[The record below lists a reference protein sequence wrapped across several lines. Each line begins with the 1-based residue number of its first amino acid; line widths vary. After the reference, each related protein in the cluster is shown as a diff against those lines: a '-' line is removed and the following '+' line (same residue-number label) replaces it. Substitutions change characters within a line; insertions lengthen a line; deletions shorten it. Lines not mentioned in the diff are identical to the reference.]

1 MQRYIGQA
9 WLVIILAL
17 CFGGALAG
25 VQASLQGR
33 IEENRLAETISQIP
47 NLVPGAQGGEETVV
61 AERKAY
67 RAITDGKQVGWV
79 VSAGGQGF
87 ADRIELLI
95 GLNPDAT
102 TLTGLYVLEQKE
114 TPGLGNKIV
123 EADWRNQFANRA
135 TNMLLKVTKTKT
147 AGGDEIRSVTGATI
161 SSESVCEIV
170 NGTVADLR
178 DALAAGV
185 IRE

>member
-1 MQRYIGQA
+1 M
-9 WLVIILAL
+9 L
-17 CFGGALAG
+17 
-25 VQASLQGR
+25 
-33 IEENRLAETISQIP
+33 
-47 NLVPGAQGGEETVV
+47 
-61 AERKAY
+61 
-67 RAITDGKQVGWV
+67 D
-79 VSAGGQGF
+79 
-87 ADRIELLI
+87 
-95 GLNPDAT
+95 
-102 TLTGLYVLEQKE
+102 QKE

-123 EADWRNQFANRA
+123 EAPWRDQFVNRA
-135 TNMLLKVTKTKT
+135 TNVLLKVTKTKT